1 MKLLNDFI
9 LSINDFIWTYILIAM
24 LITIGVYFTFKT
36 KFVQFTNFKEMF
48 KLLGEGTGSENKDKS
63 KNEISSFQAFCI
75 GTASRVGTGNL
86 AGVASAIAIGGPGA
100 VFWMWLIA
108 LIGSA
113 SALIEST
120 LAQIYKVK
128 DGDNYRGGPAYYMEK
143 GLKKKWMGVTFSVLI
158 ILCFGFAFNS
168 VQPNTIT
175 AAFAS
180 SFNTNKL

>member
-113 SALIEST
+113 S
-120 LAQIYKVK
+120 
-128 DGDNYRGGPAYYMEK
+128 
-143 GLKKKWMGVTFSVLI
+143 VL
-158 ILCFGFAFNS
+158 
-168 VQPNTIT
+168 
-175 AAFAS
+175 
-180 SFNTNKL
+180 

>member
-1 MKLLNDFI
+1 MDFINDFI

-24 LITIGVYFTFKT
+24 LIAIGVYFTFKT

-48 KLLGEGTGSENKDKS
+48 KLLGEGTNSKEKS
-63 KNEISSFQAFCI
+63 KGQVSSFQAFCI

-86 AGVASAIAIGGPGA
+86 AGVASAIAIGGAGA

-113 SALIEST
+113 SAFIEST

-128 DGDNYRGGPAYYMEK
+128 DGDSFRGGPAYYMEK
-143 GLKKKWMGVTFSVLI
+143 GWVYHSLFLLLFALDLHLTLFNLI
-158 ILCFGFAFNS
+158 QLQLHLVHHSIQINY
-168 VQPNTIT
+168 
-175 AAFAS
+175 
-180 SFNTNKL
+180 